1 MIIDNYS
8 WSNRLLIMITDEGEN
23 KLEKCVKEFFCAIR
37 IRNQRQKIKTASFF
51 C

>member
-23 KLEKCVKEFFCAIR
+23 KLEKCVKEFLR
-37 IRNQRQKIKTASFF
+37 NTNGNQRQKIKTASFF